1 MVNTQL
7 STRLARVRFP
17 VWELFGHLYDGFG
30 LIVKRLRRGILT
42 PEAWVQL
49 PVRPLSLFLLIIH
62 VQKQVRLPKWLRGSV
77 QVRVL

>member
-49 PVRPLSLFLLIIH
+49 PVRPFFMIWKVLAI
-62 VQKQVRLPKWLRGSV
+62 QAAPTLRS
-77 QVRVL
+77 